1 MKKIIKPKEIPTAQ
15 LHQLLVSSV
24 APRPIAL
31 VSTINEAGQANL
43 APYSFFNVFSSNP
56 PIMIFSSNR
65 KVANNETKDTLHN
78 IEATGEAVVNIVSH
92 DIVRQMAV
100 SAVAFASD
108 VNEFEKSGLT
118 PMPSELV
125 KPFSVKESPVSF
137 ECKVTKVMKLGDQ
150 GGAGNLMFCEVVNI
164 HVSEHIFDEEGKIDP
179 ISLDVVGRMGR
190 AFYSRAKDG
199 VFKVFQ
205 PVPKLVIGY
214 DQLPNIAKKSK
225 ILSGNDLGILAGLFE
240 IPTTKSINTIG
251 EKVAIQAL
259 GNDLQAIERAAK
271 DLIEKGAANE
281 ALALLIYA
289 DQK

>member
-31 VSTINEAGQANL
+31 VSTMNETGQSNL

-56 PIMIFSSNR
+56 PMMIFSSNR
-65 KVANNETKDTLHN
+65 KVLNNETKDTLHN
-78 IEATGEAVVNIVSH
+78 IEATGEVVVNIVSH
-92 DIVRQMAV
+92 DIVRQMAI
-100 SAVAFASD
+100 SSVAFAAE

-125 KPFSVKESPVSF
+125 KPFGVKESPVSF

-150 GGAGNLMFCEVVNI
+150 GGAGNLIFCEVVNI
-164 HVSEHIFDEEGKIDP
+164 HISEHIFDSEGKIDP
-179 ISLDVVGRMGR
+179 TLLDVVGRMGR
-190 AFYSRAKDG
+190 AFYSRAKAG

-214 DQLPNIAKKSK
+214 DQLPEIARKSN

-240 IPTTKSINTIG
+240 MPTSETIKKMG
-251 EKVAIQAL
+251 EKNEVKAL
-259 GNDLQAIERAAK
+259 KNDLIAIEKMAK
-271 DLIEKGAANE
+271 DLIEKGAINN

-289 DQK
+289 DQM